1 MCRPHASS
9 ARRLTTRLYSKV
21 GADQPGRSLRGPDYD
36 LRAVVVVKGD
46 LVSSIE
52 SAGAKE
58 RIGFVGLGTMGQ
70 FMAMNL
76 VRAGY
81 SLTVWNRT
89 PSRAA
94 PVVEL
99 GATQVSTPAEV
110 ARASDIVVSCLTDS
124 PQVEEVLFGEHG
136 LAEGFSSGSL
146 FVDCSS
152 ISPTKADEFAQRLSP
167 KGIGTLDAPVTGG
180 SEGAKNATLSILVGG
195 SDEDFDRAAPILNVM
210 GRSITH
216 LGGVGAGQWA
226 KAINQVILSGVYLGV
241 AEGVTLGPKAGLDV
255 ERVLGALRGG
265 AAGSWVLEN
274 RSARMIDDDYP
285 LGFKI
290 SLHRKDLG
298 IGLELAHQV
307 GAVLPVT
314 ALAAALEDGII
325 AQGFGDDDN
334 SALARPI
341 RKLSGL

>member
-1 MCRPHASS
+1 MS
-9 ARRLTTRLYSKV
+9 TSK
-21 GADQPGRSLRGPDYD
+21 
-36 LRAVVVVKGD
+36 
-46 LVSSIE
+46 
-52 SAGAKE
+52 SAGVSE

-70 FMAMNL
+70 PMAMNL

-89 PSRAA
+89 HSRAE
-94 PVVEL
+94 PVVHL
-99 GATQVSTPAEV
+99 GATMAATPAEV

-124 PQVEEVLFGEHG
+124 PQVEEVLFDDHG
-136 LAEGFSSGSL
+136 LAQGFSSGSL

-152 ISPTKADEFAQRLSP
+152 ISPTKAQEFAQRLSSL
-167 KGIGTLDAPVTGG
+167 GVAALDAPVTGG

-195 SDEDFDRAAPILNVM
+195 ADHDFDRAAPILNAM
-210 GRSITH
+210 GRSVTH
-216 LGGVGAGQWA
+216 LGDLGSGQWA

-241 AEGVTLGPKAGLDV
+241 AEGVTLGLKAGLDV
-255 ERVLGALRGG
+255 PRVLGALRGG

-274 RSARMIDDDYP
+274 RSDRMIDDDYP

-307 GAVLPVT
+307 GAVLPVS
-314 ALAAALEDGII
+314 ALAATLEDGII